1 MAIPQDVIAEIKYKN
16 DIESVISQYIVL
28 KRRGKNLIGL
38 CPFHNEKTPSF
49 TIYPEN
55 GSFYCFGC
63 KVGGDVITFTSL
75 IEHLDYV
82 ESLKYLAE
90 KSGVRIVDS
99 GYEDNSMQKLKQ
111 TILEINR
118 EAARF
123 YHNYLMSENGKWAL
137 DYLVGRGLTRSTI
150 VKFGLGC
157 APDSWDALLKHLTS
171 KGYTIGDMLQAN
183 VITKSQRGSYF
194 DRFRNR
200 VMFPIINLRGN
211 VIAFSGRAK
220 PDDEKASAKYVNTS
234 DTPVYKKS
242 ENLFAFNYAKNNCA
256 DRIILVE
263 GNMDVISLHQA
274 GFTNTVAALGTSFTI
289 EQAKLLCRYTKEVVV
304 LFDSDNAGQNAVK
317 KALSTLKD
325 SGMNIRVLVLP
336 EGKDPD
342 EFIKKN
348 SPEKLKV
355 LLDGSES
362 DIDYKLR
369 IASYDYNINTNEGKL
384 NYLKAAAG
392 ILADTDDEL
401 TIDLYTGK
409 LAEVYGFSKN
419 SVESAVKK
427 LRETKTKQ
435 KYKKEIAEVVSP
447 RFSRDSVNPEKQ
459 FNKKVAV
466 AEETI
471 ISVLF
476 AHPDYFNVVEDKLP
490 PTMFVTSLNQ
500 KIYGDI
506 FDALRE
512 GKNID
517 VSLFGEK
524 YSPNE
529 LGYIV
534 SLQSSVKAERNA
546 LQVLRDSIEVIKK
559 HQNASLSDSDS
570 DDDWANKM
578 EEIAKTK
585 KGDK

>member
-16 DIESVISQYIVL
+16 DIESIISQYIVL

-90 KSGVRIVDS
+90 KSGIEIRDN
-99 GYEDNSMQKLKQ
+99 GENDNSMQKLKQ

-118 EAARF
+118 ETARY
-123 YHNYLMSENGKWAL
+123 YHNYLMSENGKWAF

-157 APDSWDALLKHLTS
+157 APDSWDALFKHLSS
-171 KGYTIGDMLQAN
+171 KGYTVGDMLQAN
-183 VITKSQRGSYF
+183 VISKSQRGSYF

-220 PDDEKASAKYVNTS
+220 PGDEKASAKYVNTS

-289 EQAKLLCRYTKEVVV
+289 EQAKLLCRYTKEIVV
-304 LFDSDNAGQNAVK
+304 LFDSDSAGQNAVK
-317 KALSTLKD
+317 KALATLKD

-348 SPEKLKV
+348 SPEKLRV

-369 IASYDYNINTNEGKL
+369 IASYDFDVNTNDGKL
-384 NYLKAAAG
+384 NYLKTAAA

-401 TIDLYTGK
+401 TVDLYSGK
-409 LAEVYGFSKN
+409 LAETFGFSKN

-427 LRETKTKQ
+427 IRETKSRQ
-435 KYKKEIAEVVSP
+435 KVRKEISEVVSP
-447 RFSRDSVNPEKQ
+447 TFTRDSINPEKRL
-459 FNKKVAV
+459 NKKVAV
-466 AEETI
+466 AEESI
-471 ISVLF
+471 ISILF
-476 AHPDYFNVVEDKLP
+476 AHPDYFNAVEDELP
-490 PTMFVTSLNQ
+490 PNLFVTSLNQ

-506 FDALRE
+506 FNALRE

-524 YSPNE
+524 YNPNE

-546 LQVLRDSIEVIKK
+546 LQVLRDSIDIIKK
-559 HQNASLSDSDS
+559 YHDTSLNDSDS

-578 EEIAKTK
+578 KEIVKQK

>member
-1 MAIPQDVIAEIKYKN
+1 
-16 DIESVISQYIVL
+16 
-28 KRRGKNLIGL
+28 
-38 CPFHNEKTPSF
+38 
-49 TIYPEN
+49 
-55 GSFYCFGC
+55 
-63 KVGGDVITFTSL
+63 
-75 IEHLDYV
+75 
-82 ESLKYLAE
+82 
-90 KSGVRIVDS
+90 
-99 GYEDNSMQKLKQ
+99 MQKLKQ

-150 VKFGLGC
+150 GKFGLGG
-157 APDSWDALLKHLTS
+157 APDSWDALLKHLSS
-171 KGYTIGDMLQAN
+171 KGYSIGDMLQAN

-220 PDDEKASAKYVNTS
+220 PGDEKASAKYVNTS

-242 ENLFAFNYAKNNCA
+242 ENLFAFNYAKNICA

-263 GNMDVISLHQA
+263 GNLDVISLHQA

-355 LLDGSES
+355 LLDSSES

-419 SVESAVKK
+419 SVESAVKR
-427 LRETKTKQ
+427 LRETKSKL

-447 RFSRDSVNPEKQ
+447 RFSRDSLNPEKQ

-476 AHPDYFNVVEDKLP
+476 AHPDYFNLVVDELP

-517 VSLFGEK
+517 VSLFGDK
-524 YSPNE
+524 YNPNE

-570 DDDWANKM
+570 EDDWANKM
-578 EEIAKTK
+578 EEKAKQK
-585 KGDK
+585 KGEK